1 LQQSL
6 PSALAIYQTGNI
18 LMTVGFWMQRIAIGW
33 VTWEL
38 TGSEFWLGLIAFA
51 ELFPSILT
59 AVLGGQLADRH
70 PSTWVMFCGQ
80 IASAMVSVAMA
91 VLYAAD
97 ALTPTMI
104 LWVVIF
110 LGAVSGGILPA
121 RLAMASYLAPRDLLP
136 TALPVNSTGFNL
148 ARFVG
153 PAFAAGLLVI
163 GSATTVFLCAL
174 IGFLAFAGSLYLIRN
189 IPRQG
194 DDLPANA
201 QTVATKQVLRDVPA
215 SPIIFGVILLQLFQ
229 GILIRP
235 ASELFPAYA
244 KNVFSGGETAL
255 GLLNAAVG
263 LGAVAGALA

>member
-1 LQQSL
+1 M
-6 PSALAIYQTGNI
+6 GD
-18 LMTVGFWMQRIAIGW
+18 
-33 VTWEL
+33 
-38 TGSEFWLGLIAFA
+38 
-51 ELFPSILT
+51 
-59 AVLGGQLADRH
+59 VLRSDCQCDGVCCDG
-70 PSTWVMFCGQ
+70 
-80 IASAMVSVAMA
+80 
-91 VLYAAD
+91 
-97 ALTPTMI
+97 
-104 LWVVIF
+104 
-110 LGAVSGGILPA
+110 GAVCGRCFDAHYDPLGDDLSGGGFGRHSA
-121 RLAMASYLAPRDLLP
+121 GTAGNGVVSCPRDLLP